1 MPDYTY
7 EEIARMKR
15 EAYDEGYKAGYESRL
30 EEELHPKKNQ
40 SYEPQG
46 RAAEYSPLAANL
58 YTGCDHRCE
67 YCYAPA
73 ALRTTKEKHAVPKLR
88 KDMIANLRKDADK
101 LEKTGDKRQILLCFS
116 CDPYQKFDVDHG
128 LTREALKILLSG
140 NLNVAV
146 LTKGGKRSERDFDL
160 LAAYK
165 AYIKYGATLV
175 FADDAEAL
183 HREPGAAPTSERI
196 QPASAAAGSQEDRI
210 EPPSRESAAPLEER
224 LECPPGLKGLG
235 SAGSVQKAPEIS
247 AARQDRIE
255 PPSRESALLVECDKY
270 I

>member
-1 MPDYTY
+1 MS
-7 EEIARMKR
+7 II
-15 EAYDEGYKAGYESRL
+15 
-30 EEELHPKKNQ
+30 
-40 SYEPQG
+40 YEPQG

-58 YTGCDHRCE
+58 YSGCDHRCE

-146 LTKGGKRSERDFDL
+146 LTKGGGRSERDFDL
-160 LAAYK
+160 LAANK
-165 AYIKYGATLV
+165 ERIKYGATLV

-183 HREPGAAPTSERI
+183 KREPGAAPTSERI
-196 QPASAAAGSQEDRI
+196 ASLKKAHDLGIKTWVSLEPVYYKNDALELIDRTHEFVDEYKVGTLNYNKNI
-210 EPPSRESAAPLEER
+210 SSKVDWKTFAQDVTSKLT
-224 LECPPGLKGLG
+224 GLNKKFYL
-235 SAGSVQKAPEIS
+235 KNDL
-247 AARQDRIE
+247 RKF
-255 PPSRESALLVECDKY
+255 L
-270 I
+270 